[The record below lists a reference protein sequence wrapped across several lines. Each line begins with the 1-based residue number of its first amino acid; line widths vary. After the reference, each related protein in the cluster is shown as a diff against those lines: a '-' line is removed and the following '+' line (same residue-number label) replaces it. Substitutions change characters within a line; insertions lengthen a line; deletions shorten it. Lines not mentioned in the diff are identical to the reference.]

1 MEVGAMK
8 KRIISGL
15 LFAILGVTIV
25 IIKNPL
31 LDSIFV
37 TLLAL
42 IAGFEFLRA
51 FKKKGYN
58 PISWITY
65 AGCLGIMLIGN
76 FVSEEYKILIYKMG
90 ISIFVVSIFIYL
102 VMPKLNRTV
111 MDIAITVL
119 SLVYIP
125 VLFSVIKLILMLEN
139 GRLLIWYVI
148 LGAFASDTFAYFVG
162 CTWGKNKLC
171 PSISPNKTRE
181 GALGGIAGVII
192 SYIILTVIV
201 NNYLNVNMNLYYWI
215 LIAIVA
221 SITGQLG
228 DLTAS
233 AIKRYCGIKDFSN
246 LIPGHGGILDRFDSL
261 MFVAPIVYIFIK
273 LYI

>member
-1 MEVGAMK
+1 MK
-8 KRIISGL
+8 KRIVSGL
-15 LFAILGVTIV
+15 VFAILGVTIV
-25 IIKNPL
+25 FIKNPL

-65 AGCLGIMLIGN
+65 AGCLAIMLIGN
-76 FVSEEYKILIYKMG
+76 FISEEYKILIYKMG
-90 ISIFVVSIFIYL
+90 ISIFIVSIFTYL
-102 VMPKLNRTV
+102 VIPKLNRTV
-111 MDIAITVL
+111 KDIAITVL

-125 VLFSVIKLILMLEN
+125 MLFSIIKLILMLEN

-148 LGAFASDTFAYFVG
+148 LGAFASDTFAFFVG
-162 CTWGKNKLC
+162 CNWGKNKLC
-171 PSISPNKTRE
+171 PNISPNKTRE

-192 SYIILTVIV
+192 SYIILTIVV

-233 AIKRYCGIKDFSN
+233 SIKRYCGIKDFSN

>member
-1 MEVGAMK
+1 MK